1 MGSIRRLLI
10 LSTLSLCLF
19 VMSGVQGAMAQDF
32 SFSRIDVE
40 GNKRIETSTIITY
53 SGLATDQVFGA
64 DDLNRAYQNILASG
78 LFESV
83 EVVPNGNR
91 LIINVNE
98 FPTVNKIAFEGN
110 RRVNDNTLKSI
121 IGLQPRRVFNPDKVD
136 ADRAAIVQVYADQGR
151 LAARV
156 TPKIIRRSDN
166 RVDVIFEIFE
176 GGLTEIERIGIVG
189 NKVFSDRRLRRVLD
203 TKQAGFLRLFVRR
216 DTFLADRI
224 DFDERLLTD
233 FYNARGYIDFK
244 VNDVNAELTEE
255 NNAYFVTFNVREGQM
270 FRFGDVT
277 LISERSD
284 IDVEDFQIAVSAET
298 GDVYSPTLME
308 KNLSRL
314 EARATQLGLDFVR
327 VTPRVTR
334 NDADLTLD
342 VEFVLEQGERVFV
355 ERIDITGN
363 TTTLDRVIRRQFRIS
378 EGDPFNPRLIREAAE
393 RIRALGLFGNAGVNA
408 REGTQPGQ
416 IIVDVEVEE
425 QPTGSLQLGA
435 TYSGD
440 NGFGVV
446 IDYSERNFL
455 GRGQALS
462 FAIRSGVDNQ
472 SYEFNFTEPE
482 FLNPELRFNLGLSY
496 GETDNQ
502 GAAYDTNSLDI
513 TPSLSFPISD
523 YSRLSVRGNISATQ
537 MLNASGVGSIIE
549 AEANLERVDDAG
561 FGFTYRYDTR
571 GVGLDPSSGIAVI
584 YNQDFGG
591 MAGDKGAYSKSTIR
605 TIGERAI
612 MNEDVVLRGVFEAG
626 WLHHSEGSSRVT
638 DRFFLPA
645 TVLRGFEF
653 AGMGPRQRSI
663 NGVINDPLGGNKY
676 TVAKFEVDFPLGLP
690 EEYGMS
696 GGAFYHAGNL
706 WDTGATV
713 TNQDDRLEYDNG
725 SWRHVVGAT
734 LYWTTPIGPLRF
746 DFTRA
751 LKKETHDVE
760 RTFDMSIA
768 TRF

>member
-1 MGSIRRLLI
+1 MGSIRHFLI

-19 VMSGVQGAMAQDF
+19 VTSGVHGAMAQDF
-32 SFSRIDVE
+32 SFSRIDVD

-53 SGLATDQVFGA
+53 SGLVTDQVFGA

-91 LIINVNE
+91 LVIKVNE

-110 RRVNDNTLKSI
+110 RRINDTTLRAVV
-121 IGLQPRRVFNPDKVD
+121 GMQPRRVFNPDKVD
-136 ADRAAIVQVYADQGR
+136 TDRAAIAQVYADQGR

-176 GGLTEIERIGIVG
+176 GAITEIERIGIVG

-216 DTFLADRI
+216 DTFLTDRI
-224 DFDERLLTD
+224 EFDKRLLTD
-233 FYNARGYIDFK
+233 FYNARGYIDFQI
-244 VNDVNAELTEE
+244 NDVNAELTEE

-270 FRFGDVT
+270 FRFGNVT
-277 LISERSD
+277 LTSERSD
-284 IDVEDFQIAVSAET
+284 IDVKDFKIAISAET

-393 RIRALGLFGNAGVNA
+393 RIRVLDFFGNAGVNA
-408 REGTQPGQ
+408 RAGTQPGQ

-455 GRGQALS
+455 GRGQTLS
-462 FAIRSGVDNQ
+462 FAIRSGIDNQ

-482 FLNPELRFNLGLSY
+482 FLNPELGFNLGLSY

-502 GAAYDTNSLDI
+502 GAAYDTRNLDI
-513 TPSLSFPISD
+513 TPSLSFPLSE
-523 YSRLSVRGNISATQ
+523 YSRLSVRGNVSATE
-537 MLNASGVGSIIE
+537 MLNPGTVGSIVENEITRGRLD
-549 AEANLERVDDAG
+549 NAG

-591 MAGDKGAYSKSTIR
+591 IAGDKGAFSKSTIR

-612 MNEDVVLRGVFEAG
+612 MNDDVVLRGVLEAG
-626 WLHHSEGSSRVT
+626 LLHHTGGSSRVT

-653 AGMGPRQRSI
+653 AGMGPRQRD
-663 NGVINDPLGGNKY
+663 GTINDALGGNKY

-706 WDTGATV
+706 WDTGAKG
-713 TNQDDRLEYDNG
+713 DELLYDNG
-725 SWRHVVGAT
+725 AWRHVVGAT

-751 LKKETHDVE
+751 LKKETQDEE

>member
-1 MGSIRRLLI
+1 MGSIRHFLI

-19 VMSGVQGAMAQDF
+19 VMSGVQGAMAQNF
-32 SFSRIDVE
+32 SFSRIDVD

-91 LIINVNE
+91 LVIKVNE

-121 IGLQPRRVFNPDKVD
+121 VGLQPRRVFNPDKVD
-136 ADRAAIVQVYADQGR
+136 ADRAAIAQVYADQGR

-156 TPKIIRRSDN
+156 SPKIIRRSDN

-216 DTFLADRI
+216 DTFLTDRI
-224 DFDERLLTD
+224 EFDKRLLKD
-233 FYNARGYIDFK
+233 FYNARGYIDFQI
-244 VNDVNAELTEE
+244 NDVNAELTEE

-270 FRFGDVT
+270 FRFGDVKLT
-277 LISERSD
+277 SERSD
-284 IDVEDFQIAVSAET
+284 IDVEDFKIAISAET

-393 RIRALGLFGNAGVNA
+393 RIRALGFFGNAGVNA

-462 FAIRSGVDNQ
+462 FAIRSGIDNQ

-502 GAAYDTNSLDI
+502 GAAYDTRNLDI
-513 TPSLSFPISD
+513 TPSLSFPLSE
-523 YSRLSVRGNISATQ
+523 YSRLSVRGNVSATE
-537 MLNASGVGSIIE
+537 MLNPGTVGSIVEDEITRGR
-549 AEANLERVDDAG
+549 LDDAG

-591 MAGDKGAYSKSTIR
+591 MAGDKGTFSKSTIR

-612 MNEDVVLRGVFEAG
+612 MNEDVVLRGVLEAG
-626 WLHHSEGSSRVT
+626 LLHHTGGSSRVT

-653 AGMGPRQRSI
+653 AGMGPRQRA
-663 NGVINDPLGGNKY
+663 GTINDALGGNKY

-706 WDTGATV
+706 WDTGASG
-713 TNQDDRLEYDNG
+713 NGLLYDNG
-725 SWRHVVGAT
+725 AWRHVVGAT

-751 LKKETHDVE
+751 LKKETHDEE
-760 RTFDMSIA
+760 RTFDMSVA

>member
-1 MGSIRRLLI
+1 MGSIRHFLI

-19 VMSGVQGAMAQDF
+19 VTSGVHGAMAQDF
-32 SFSRIDVE
+32 SFSRIDVD

-53 SGLATDQVFGA
+53 SGLVTDQVFGA

-91 LIINVNE
+91 LVIKVNE

-110 RRVNDNTLKSI
+110 RRINDTTLRAVV
-121 IGLQPRRVFNPDKVD
+121 GMQPRRVFNPDKVD
-136 ADRAAIVQVYADQGR
+136 TDRAAIAQVYADQGR

-176 GGLTEIERIGIVG
+176 GAVTEIERIGIVG

-216 DTFLADRI
+216 DTFLTDRI
-224 DFDERLLTD
+224 EFDKRLLTD
-233 FYNARGYIDFK
+233 FYNARGYIDFQI
-244 VNDVNAELTEE
+244 NDVNAELTEE

-277 LISERSD
+277 LTSERSD
-284 IDVEDFQIAVSAET
+284 IDVKDFKIAISAET

-393 RIRALGLFGNAGVNA
+393 RIRVLDFFGNAGVNA
-408 REGTQPGQ
+408 RAGTQPGQ

-425 QPTGSLQLGA
+425 RPTGSLQLGA

-455 GRGQALS
+455 GRGQTLS
-462 FAIRSGVDNQ
+462 FAIRSGIDNQ

-482 FLNPELRFNLGLSY
+482 FLNPELGFNLGLSF

-502 GAAYDTNSLDI
+502 GAAYDTRNLDI
-513 TPSLSFPISD
+513 TPSLSFPLSE
-523 YSRLSVRGNISATQ
+523 YSRLSVRGNVSATE
-537 MLNASGVGSIIE
+537 MLNPGTVGSIVENEITRGRLD
-549 AEANLERVDDAG
+549 NAG

-591 MAGDKGAYSKSTIR
+591 IAGDKGAFSKSTIR

-612 MNEDVVLRGVFEAG
+612 MNDDVVLRGVLEAG
-626 WLHHSEGSSRVT
+626 LLHHTGGSSRVT

-653 AGMGPRQRSI
+653 AGMGPRQRD
-663 NGVINDPLGGNKY
+663 GTINDALGGNKY

-706 WDTGATV
+706 WDTGAKG
-713 TNQDDRLEYDNG
+713 DELLYDNG
-725 SWRHVVGAT
+725 AWRRVVGAT

-751 LKKETHDVE
+751 LKKETQDEE

>member
-1 MGSIRRLLI
+1 MGSIRHFLI

-19 VMSGVQGAMAQDF
+19 VTSGVHGAMAQDF
-32 SFSRIDVE
+32 SFSRIDVD

-53 SGLATDQVFGA
+53 SGLVTDQVFGA

-91 LIINVNE
+91 LVIKVNE

-110 RRVNDNTLKSI
+110 RRINDTTLRAVV
-121 IGLQPRRVFNPDKVD
+121 GMQPRRVFNPDKVD
-136 ADRAAIVQVYADQGR
+136 TDRAAIAQVYADQGR

-176 GGLTEIERIGIVG
+176 GAITEIERIGIVG

-216 DTFLADRI
+216 DTFLTDRI
-224 DFDERLLTD
+224 EFDKRLLTD
-233 FYNARGYIDFK
+233 FYNARGYIDFQI
-244 VNDVNAELTEE
+244 NDVNAELTEE

-277 LISERSD
+277 LTSERSD
-284 IDVEDFQIAVSAET
+284 IDVKDFKIAISAET

-393 RIRALGLFGNAGVNA
+393 RIRVLDFFGNAGVNA
-408 REGTQPGQ
+408 RAGTQPGQ

-425 QPTGSLQLGA
+425 RPTGSLQLGA

-455 GRGQALS
+455 GRGQTLS
-462 FAIRSGVDNQ
+462 FAIRSGIDNQ

-482 FLNPELRFNLGLSY
+482 FLNPELGFNLGLSF

-502 GAAYDTNSLDI
+502 GAAYDTRNLDI
-513 TPSLSFPISD
+513 TPSLSFPLSE
-523 YSRLSVRGNISATQ
+523 YSRLSVRGNVSATE
-537 MLNASGVGSIIE
+537 MLNPGTVGSIVENEITRGRLD
-549 AEANLERVDDAG
+549 NAG

-591 MAGDKGAYSKSTIR
+591 IAGDKGAFSKSTIR

-612 MNEDVVLRGVFEAG
+612 MNDDVVLRGVLEAG
-626 WLHHSEGSSRVT
+626 LLHHTGGSSRVT

-653 AGMGPRQRSI
+653 AGMGPRQRD
-663 NGVINDPLGGNKY
+663 GTINDALGGNKY

-706 WDTGATV
+706 WDTGAKG
-713 TNQDDRLEYDNG
+713 DELLYDNG
-725 SWRHVVGAT
+725 AWRHVVGAT

-751 LKKETHDVE
+751 LKKETQDEE

>member
-1 MGSIRRLLI
+1 MGSIRRFLI
-10 LSTLSLCLF
+10 LSTLSLCLC
-19 VMSGVQGAMAQDF
+19 VTSGVQGAMAQDF
-32 SFSRIDVE
+32 SFSRIDVD

-53 SGLATDQVFGA
+53 SGLATDQMFGA

-91 LIINVNE
+91 LVIKVNE

-110 RRVNDNTLKSI
+110 RRVNDNTLRALV
-121 IGLQPRRVFNPDKVD
+121 GMQPRRVFNPDKVD
-136 ADRAAIVQVYADQGR
+136 TDRAAIAQFYADQGR

-176 GGLTEIERIGIVG
+176 GGVIEIERIGIVG

-203 TKQAGFLRLFVRR
+203 TKQAGLLRLFVRR
-216 DTFLADRI
+216 DTFLTDRI
-224 DFDERLLTD
+224 EFDKRLLTD
-233 FYNARGYIDFK
+233 FYNARGYIDFQ

-277 LISERSD
+277 LASKRSD
-284 IDVEDFQIAVSAET
+284 IDVEDFQIAISAET
-298 GDVYSPTLME
+298 GDVYSPSLME

-363 TTTLDRVIRRQFRIS
+363 TTTMDRVIRRQFRIS

-393 RIRALGLFGNAGVNA
+393 RVRALGFFGNAGVNA

-416 IIVDVEVEE
+416 IIVDFEVEE

-446 IDYSERNFL
+446 IDYAERNFL

-462 FAIRSGVDNQ
+462 FAIRTGIDNQ
-472 SYEFNFTEPE
+472 SYEFDFTEPE
-482 FLNPELRFNLGLSY
+482 FLSPELRFNLGLSY

-502 GAAYDTNSLDI
+502 GAAYDTRNFDI
-513 TPSLSFPISD
+513 TPSLSFPLSE
-523 YSRLSVRGNISATQ
+523 YSRLSVRGNVSATE
-537 MLNASGVGSIIE
+537 MLNPGTVGSIVEDEITRGR
-549 AEANLERVDDAG
+549 LDDAG

-591 MAGDKGAYSKSTIR
+591 MAGDKGTFSKSTIR

-612 MNEDVVLRGVFEAG
+612 MNEDVVLRGVLEAG
-626 WLHHSEGSSRVT
+626 LLHHTGGSSRVT

-653 AGMGPRQRSI
+653 AGMGPRQRD
-663 NGVINDPLGGNKY
+663 GTINDALGGNKY
-676 TVAKFEVDFPLGLP
+676 TVAKFEMDFPLGLP

-706 WDTGATV
+706 WDTGASG
-713 TNQDDRLEYDNG
+713 NRLLYDNG
-725 SWRHVVGAT
+725 AWRHVVGAT

-751 LKKETHDVE
+751 LKKETHDEE

>member
-1 MGSIRRLLI
+1 MGSIRHFLI

-19 VMSGVQGAMAQDF
+19 VTSGVHGAMAQDF
-32 SFSRIDVE
+32 SFSRIDVD

-53 SGLATDQVFGA
+53 SGLVTDQVFGA

-91 LIINVNE
+91 LVIKVNE

-110 RRVNDNTLKSI
+110 RRINDTTLRAVV
-121 IGLQPRRVFNPDKVD
+121 GMQPRRVFNPDKVD
-136 ADRAAIVQVYADQGR
+136 TDRAAIAQVYADQGR

-176 GGLTEIERIGIVG
+176 GAITEIERIGIVG

-216 DTFLADRI
+216 DTFLTDRI
-224 DFDERLLTD
+224 EFDKRLLTD
-233 FYNARGYIDFK
+233 FYNARGYIDFQI
-244 VNDVNAELTEE
+244 NDVNAELTEE

-277 LISERSD
+277 LTSERSD
-284 IDVEDFQIAVSAET
+284 IDVKDFKIAISAET

-393 RIRALGLFGNAGVNA
+393 RIRVLDFFGNAGVNA
-408 REGTQPGQ
+408 RAGTQPGQ

-455 GRGQALS
+455 GRGQTLS
-462 FAIRSGVDNQ
+462 FAIRSGIDNQ

-482 FLNPELRFNLGLSY
+482 FLNPELGFNLGLSY

-502 GAAYDTNSLDI
+502 GAAYDTRNLDI
-513 TPSLSFPISD
+513 TPSLSFPLSE
-523 YSRLSVRGNISATQ
+523 YSRLSVRGNVSATE
-537 MLNASGVGSIIE
+537 MLNPGTVGSIVENEITRGRLD
-549 AEANLERVDDAG
+549 NAG

-591 MAGDKGAYSKSTIR
+591 IAGDKGAFSKSTIR

-612 MNEDVVLRGVFEAG
+612 MNDDVVLRGVLEAG
-626 WLHHSEGSSRVT
+626 LLHHTGGSSRVT

-653 AGMGPRQRSI
+653 AGMGPRQRD
-663 NGVINDPLGGNKY
+663 GTINDALGGNKY
-676 TVAKFEVDFPLGLP
+676 TVAKFEVDFPLGLL

-706 WDTGATV
+706 WDTGAKG
-713 TNQDDRLEYDNG
+713 DELLYDNG
-725 SWRHVVGAT
+725 AWRHVVGAT

-751 LKKETHDVE
+751 LKKETQDEE

>member
-1 MGSIRRLLI
+1 MGSIRHFLI

-19 VMSGVQGAMAQDF
+19 VTSGVHGAMAQDF
-32 SFSRIDVE
+32 SFSRIDVD

-53 SGLATDQVFGA
+53 SGLVTDQVFGA

-91 LIINVNE
+91 LVIKVNE

-110 RRVNDNTLKSI
+110 RRINDTTLRAVV
-121 IGLQPRRVFNPDKVD
+121 GMQPRRVFNPDKVD
-136 ADRAAIVQVYADQGR
+136 TDRAAIAQVYADQGR

-176 GGLTEIERIGIVG
+176 GAVTEIERIGIVG

-216 DTFLADRI
+216 DTFLTDRI
-224 DFDERLLTD
+224 EFDKRLLTD
-233 FYNARGYIDFK
+233 FYNARGYIDFQI
-244 VNDVNAELTEE
+244 NDVNAELTEE

-277 LISERSD
+277 LTSERSD
-284 IDVEDFQIAVSAET
+284 IDVKDFKIAISAET

-393 RIRALGLFGNAGVNA
+393 RIRVLDFFGNAGVNA
-408 REGTQPGQ
+408 RAGTQPGQ

-455 GRGQALS
+455 GRGQTLS
-462 FAIRSGVDNQ
+462 FAIRSGIDNQ

-482 FLNPELRFNLGLSY
+482 FLNPELGFNLGLSY

-502 GAAYDTNSLDI
+502 GAAYDTRNLDI
-513 TPSLSFPISD
+513 TPSLSFPLSE
-523 YSRLSVRGNISATQ
+523 YSRLSVRGNVSATE
-537 MLNASGVGSIIE
+537 MLNPGTVGSIVENEITRGRLD
-549 AEANLERVDDAG
+549 NAG

-591 MAGDKGAYSKSTIR
+591 IAGDKGAFSKSTIR

-612 MNEDVVLRGVFEAG
+612 MNDDVVLRGVLEAG
-626 WLHHSEGSSRVT
+626 LLHHTGGSSRVT

-653 AGMGPRQRSI
+653 AGMGPRQRD
-663 NGVINDPLGGNKY
+663 GTINDALGGNKY
-676 TVAKFEVDFPLGLP
+676 TVAKFEVDFPLGLL

-706 WDTGATV
+706 WDTGAKG
-713 TNQDDRLEYDNG
+713 DELLYDNG
-725 SWRHVVGAT
+725 AWRHVVGAT

-751 LKKETHDVE
+751 LKKETQDEE
-760 RTFDMSIA
+760 RTFDVSIA

>member
-455 GRGQALS
+455 CRGQALS

-663 NGVINDPLGGNKY
+663 NGVINDPLGGSKY

>member
-1 MGSIRRLLI
+1 MGSIRRFLI
-10 LSTLSLCLF
+10 LSTLSLCLC
-19 VMSGVQGAMAQDF
+19 VTSGVQGAMAQDF
-32 SFSRIDVE
+32 SFSRIDVD

-53 SGLATDQVFGA
+53 SGLATDQMFGA

-91 LIINVNE
+91 LVIKVNE

-110 RRVNDNTLKSI
+110 RRVNDNTLRALV
-121 IGLQPRRVFNPDKVD
+121 GMQPRRVFNPDKVD
-136 ADRAAIVQVYADQGR
+136 TDRAAIAQFYADQGR

-176 GGLTEIERIGIVG
+176 GGVIEIERIGIVG

-203 TKQAGFLRLFVRR
+203 TKQAGLLRLFVRR
-216 DTFLADRI
+216 DTFLTDRI
-224 DFDERLLTD
+224 EFDKRLLTD
-233 FYNARGYIDFK
+233 FYNARGYIDFQ

-277 LISERSD
+277 LASKRSD
-284 IDVEDFQIAVSAET
+284 IDVEDFQIAISAET

-363 TTTLDRVIRRQFRIS
+363 TTTMDRVIRRQFRIS

-393 RIRALGLFGNAGVNA
+393 RVRALGFFGNAGVNA

-416 IIVDVEVEE
+416 IIVDFEVEE

-446 IDYSERNFL
+446 IDYAERNFL

-462 FAIRSGVDNQ
+462 FAIRTGIDNQ
-472 SYEFNFTEPE
+472 SYEFDFTEPE
-482 FLNPELRFNLGLSY
+482 FLSPELRFNLGLSY

-502 GAAYDTNSLDI
+502 GAAYDTRNFDI
-513 TPSLSFPISD
+513 TPSLSFPLSE
-523 YSRLSVRGNISATQ
+523 YSRLSVRGNVSATE
-537 MLNASGVGSIIE
+537 MLNPGTVGSIVEDEITRGR
-549 AEANLERVDDAG
+549 LDDAG

-591 MAGDKGAYSKSTIR
+591 MAGDKGTFSKSTIR

-612 MNEDVVLRGVFEAG
+612 MNEDVVLRGVLEAG
-626 WLHHSEGSSRVT
+626 LLHQAGGSSRVT

-653 AGMGPRQRSI
+653 AGMGPRQRD
-663 NGVINDPLGGNKY
+663 GTINDALGGNKY
-676 TVAKFEVDFPLGLP
+676 TVAKFEMDFPLGLP

-706 WDTGATV
+706 WDTGASG
-713 TNQDDRLEYDNG
+713 NGLLYDNG
-725 SWRHVVGAT
+725 AWRHVVGAT

-751 LKKETHDVE
+751 LKKETHDEE

>member
-1 MGSIRRLLI
+1 VS
-10 LSTLSLCLF
+10 
-19 VMSGVQGAMAQDF
+19 
-32 SFSRIDVE
+32 
-40 GNKRIETSTIITY
+40 
-53 SGLATDQVFGA
+53 
-64 DDLNRAYQNILASG
+64 
-78 LFESV
+78 
-83 EVVPNGNR
+83 
-91 LIINVNE
+91 
-98 FPTVNKIAFEGN
+98 
-110 RRVNDNTLKSI
+110 
-121 IGLQPRRVFNPDKVD
+121 
-136 ADRAAIVQVYADQGR
+136 
-151 LAARV
+151 
-156 TPKIIRRSDN
+156 PKIIRRSDN

-176 GGLTEIERIGIVG
+176 GGLTEIERVGIVG
-189 NKVFSDRRLRRVLD
+189 NKVFSDRRLRRILD

-224 DFDERLLTD
+224 EFDKRLLTD
-233 FYNARGYIDFK
+233 FYNARGYIDFE

-255 NNAYFVTFNVREGQM
+255 NNAYFVTFNVREGQK
-270 FRFGDVT
+270 FRFGDVSLT
-277 LISERSD
+277 SQRSD
-284 IDVEDFQIAVSAET
+284 IDVDEFEIAISAET

-363 TTTLDRVIRRQFRIS
+363 TATLDRVIRRQFRIS
-378 EGDPFNPRLIREAAE
+378 EGDPFNPRLVREAAE
-393 RIRALGLFGNAGVNA
+393 RIRALGFFGNAGVNA

-440 NGFGVV
+440 TGFGVV

-462 FAIRSGVDNQ
+462 FAIRSGIDNQ
-472 SYEFNFTEPE
+472 SYEFNFTEPA

-502 GAAYDTNSLDI
+502 SAAYDTQNFEI
-513 TPSLSFPISD
+513 TPSLSFPISE
-523 YSRLSVRGNISATQ
+523 YSRLTVRGSVSATE
-537 MLNASGVGSIIE
+537 MLNASGVGSIIS
-549 AEANLERVDDAG
+549 AEEDLGRLDDAG
-561 FGFTYRYDTR
+561 VGFTYRYDTR

-591 MAGDKGAYSKSTIR
+591 MAGDKSTYSKSRIR

-612 MNEDVVLRGVFEAG
+612 LNEDVVLRGSLEAG
-626 WLHHSEGSSRVT
+626 LLQQTDANSRVT

-653 AGMGPRQRSI
+653 AGMGPRQRV
-663 NGVINDPLGGNKY
+663 GTINDALGGNKY
-676 TVAKFEVDFPLGLP
+676 AVAKFEVDFPLGLP

-696 GGAFYHAGNL
+696 GGAFYHVGNL
-706 WDTGATV
+706 WDTGASG
-713 TNQDDRLEYDNG
+713 NDLLYDNG
-725 SWRHVVGAT
+725 TWRHVMGAT

-751 LKKETHDVE
+751 LKKETHDEE

>member
-1 MGSIRRLLI
+1 MGSIRHFLI

-19 VMSGVQGAMAQDF
+19 VTSGVHGAMAQDF
-32 SFSRIDVE
+32 SFSRIDVD

-53 SGLATDQVFGA
+53 SGLVTDQVFGA

-91 LIINVNE
+91 LVIKVNE

-110 RRVNDNTLKSI
+110 RRINDTTLRAVV
-121 IGLQPRRVFNPDKVD
+121 GMQPRRVFNPDKVD
-136 ADRAAIVQVYADQGR
+136 TDRAAIAQVYADQGR

-176 GGLTEIERIGIVG
+176 GAITEIERIGIVG

-216 DTFLADRI
+216 DTFLTDRI
-224 DFDERLLTD
+224 EFDKRLLTD
-233 FYNARGYIDFK
+233 FYNARGYIDFQI
-244 VNDVNAELTEE
+244 NDVNAELTEE

-270 FRFGDVT
+270 FRFGNVT
-277 LISERSD
+277 LTSERSD
-284 IDVEDFQIAVSAET
+284 IDVKDFKIAISAET

-393 RIRALGLFGNAGVNA
+393 RIRVLDFFGNAGVNA
-408 REGTQPGQ
+408 RAGTQPGQ

-455 GRGQALS
+455 GRGQTLS
-462 FAIRSGVDNQ
+462 FAIRSGIDNQ

-482 FLNPELRFNLGLSY
+482 FLNPELGFNLGLSF

-502 GAAYDTNSLDI
+502 GAAYDTRNLDI
-513 TPSLSFPISD
+513 TPSLSFPLSE
-523 YSRLSVRGNISATQ
+523 YSRLSVRGNVSATE
-537 MLNASGVGSIIE
+537 MLNPGTVGSIVENEITRGRLD
-549 AEANLERVDDAG
+549 NAG

-591 MAGDKGAYSKSTIR
+591 IAGDKGAFSKSTIR

-612 MNEDVVLRGVFEAG
+612 MNDDVVLRGVLEAG
-626 WLHHSEGSSRVT
+626 LLHHTGGSSRVT

-653 AGMGPRQRSI
+653 AGMGPRQRD
-663 NGVINDPLGGNKY
+663 GTINDALGGNKY

-706 WDTGATV
+706 WDTGAKG
-713 TNQDDRLEYDNG
+713 DELLYDNG
-725 SWRHVVGAT
+725 AWRHVVGAT

-751 LKKETHDVE
+751 LKKETQDEE
-760 RTFDMSIA
+760 RTFDVSIA

>member
-1 MGSIRRLLI
+1 MGSIRHFLI

-19 VMSGVQGAMAQDF
+19 VTTGVHGAMAQDF
-32 SFSRIDVE
+32 SFSRIDVD

-53 SGLATDQVFGA
+53 SGLVTDQVFGA

-91 LIINVNE
+91 LVIKVNE

-110 RRVNDNTLKSI
+110 RRINDTTLRAVV
-121 IGLQPRRVFNPDKVD
+121 GMQPRRVFNPDKVD
-136 ADRAAIVQVYADQGR
+136 TDRAAIAQVYADQGR

-176 GGLTEIERIGIVG
+176 GAVTEIERIGIVG

-216 DTFLADRI
+216 DTFLTDRI
-224 DFDERLLTD
+224 EFDKRLLTD
-233 FYNARGYIDFK
+233 FYNARGYIDFQI
-244 VNDVNAELTEE
+244 NDVNAELTEE

-277 LISERSD
+277 LTSERSD
-284 IDVEDFQIAVSAET
+284 IDVKDFKIAISAET

-393 RIRALGLFGNAGVNA
+393 RIRVLDFFGNAGVNA
-408 REGTQPGQ
+408 RAGTQPGQ

-455 GRGQALS
+455 GRGQTLS
-462 FAIRSGVDNQ
+462 FAIRSGIDNQ

-482 FLNPELRFNLGLSY
+482 FLNPELGFNLGLSY

-502 GAAYDTNSLDI
+502 GAAYDTRNLDI
-513 TPSLSFPISD
+513 TPSLSFPLSE
-523 YSRLSVRGNISATQ
+523 YSRLSVRGNVSATE
-537 MLNASGVGSIIE
+537 MLNPGTVGSIVENEITRGRLD
-549 AEANLERVDDAG
+549 NAG

-591 MAGDKGAYSKSTIR
+591 IAGDKGAFSKSTIR

-612 MNEDVVLRGVFEAG
+612 MNDDVVLRGVLEAG
-626 WLHHSEGSSRVT
+626 LLHHTGGSSRVT

-653 AGMGPRQRSI
+653 AGMGPRQRD
-663 NGVINDPLGGNKY
+663 GTINDALGGNKY

-706 WDTGATV
+706 WDTGAKG
-713 TNQDDRLEYDNG
+713 DELLYDNG
-725 SWRHVVGAT
+725 AWRHVVGAT

-751 LKKETHDVE
+751 LKKETQDEE

>member
-1 MGSIRRLLI
+1 MGSIRHFLI

-19 VMSGVQGAMAQDF
+19 VTSGVHGAMAQDF
-32 SFSRIDVE
+32 SFSRIDVD

-53 SGLATDQVFGA
+53 SGLVTDQVFGA

-91 LIINVNE
+91 LVIKVNE

-110 RRVNDNTLKSI
+110 RRINDTTLRAVV
-121 IGLQPRRVFNPDKVD
+121 GMQPRRVFNPDKVD
-136 ADRAAIVQVYADQGR
+136 TDRAAIAQVYADQGR

-176 GGLTEIERIGIVG
+176 GAVTEIERIGIVG

-216 DTFLADRI
+216 DTFLTDRI
-224 DFDERLLTD
+224 EFDKRLLTD
-233 FYNARGYIDFK
+233 FYNARGYIDFQI
-244 VNDVNAELTEE
+244 NDVNAELTEE

-277 LISERSD
+277 LTSERSD
-284 IDVEDFQIAVSAET
+284 IDVKDFKIAISAET

-393 RIRALGLFGNAGVNA
+393 RIRVLDFFGNAGVNA
-408 REGTQPGQ
+408 RAGTQPGQ

-425 QPTGSLQLGA
+425 RPTGSLQLGA

-455 GRGQALS
+455 GRGQTLS
-462 FAIRSGVDNQ
+462 FAIRSGIDNQ

-482 FLNPELRFNLGLSY
+482 FLNPELGFNLGLSY

-502 GAAYDTNSLDI
+502 GAAYDTRNLDI
-513 TPSLSFPISD
+513 TPSLSFPLSE
-523 YSRLSVRGNISATQ
+523 YSRLSVRGNVSATD
-537 MLNASGVGSIIE
+537 MLNPGTVGSIVENEITRGRLD
-549 AEANLERVDDAG
+549 NAG

-591 MAGDKGAYSKSTIR
+591 IAGDKGAFSKSTIR

-612 MNEDVVLRGVFEAG
+612 MNDDVVLRGVLEAG
-626 WLHHSEGSSRVT
+626 LLHHTGGSSRVT

-653 AGMGPRQRSI
+653 AGMGPRQRD
-663 NGVINDPLGGNKY
+663 GTINDALGGNKY

-706 WDTGATV
+706 WDTGAKG
-713 TNQDDRLEYDNG
+713 DELLYDNG
-725 SWRHVVGAT
+725 AWRHVVGAT

-751 LKKETHDVE
+751 LKKETQDEE
-760 RTFDMSIA
+760 RTFDVSIA

>member
-1 MGSIRRLLI
+1 MGSIRHFLI

-19 VMSGVQGAMAQDF
+19 VTSGVHGAMAQDF
-32 SFSRIDVE
+32 SFSRIAVD

-53 SGLATDQVFGA
+53 SGLVTDQVFGA

-91 LIINVNE
+91 LVIKVNE

-110 RRVNDNTLKSI
+110 RRINDTTLRAVV
-121 IGLQPRRVFNPDKVD
+121 GMQPRRVFNPDKVD
-136 ADRAAIVQVYADQGR
+136 TDRAAIAQVYADQGR

-176 GGLTEIERIGIVG
+176 GAVTEIERIGIVG

-216 DTFLADRI
+216 DTFLTDRI
-224 DFDERLLTD
+224 EFDKRLLTD
-233 FYNARGYIDFK
+233 FYNARGYIDFQI
-244 VNDVNAELTEE
+244 NDVNAELTEE

-277 LISERSD
+277 LTSERSD
-284 IDVEDFQIAVSAET
+284 IDVKDFKIAISAET

-393 RIRALGLFGNAGVNA
+393 RIRVLDFFGNAGVNA
-408 REGTQPGQ
+408 RAGTQPGQ

-455 GRGQALS
+455 GRGQTLS
-462 FAIRSGVDNQ
+462 FAIRSGIDNQ

-482 FLNPELRFNLGLSY
+482 FLNPELGFNLGLSY

-502 GAAYDTNSLDI
+502 GAAYDTRNLDI
-513 TPSLSFPISD
+513 TPSLSFPLSE
-523 YSRLSVRGNISATQ
+523 YSRLSVRGNVSATE
-537 MLNASGVGSIIE
+537 MLNPGTVGSIVENEITRGRLD
-549 AEANLERVDDAG
+549 NAG

-591 MAGDKGAYSKSTIR
+591 IAGDKGAFSKSTIR

-612 MNEDVVLRGVFEAG
+612 MNDDVVLRGVLEAG
-626 WLHHSEGSSRVT
+626 LLHHTGGSSRVT

-653 AGMGPRQRSI
+653 AGMGPRQRD
-663 NGVINDPLGGNKY
+663 GTINDALGGNKY

-706 WDTGATV
+706 WDTGAKG
-713 TNQDDRLEYDNG
+713 DELLYDNG
-725 SWRHVVGAT
+725 AWRHVVGAT

-751 LKKETHDVE
+751 LKKETQDEE

>member
-10 LSTLSLCLF
+10 LSTLSLFLF
-19 VMSGVQGAMAQDF
+19 IMSGVQGAMAQDF
-32 SFSRIDVE
+32 SFSRIDVD

-53 SGLATDQVFGA
+53 SGLGTDQVFGA

-91 LIINVNE
+91 LVIKVNE

-136 ADRAAIVQVYADQGR
+136 ADRVAIAQVYTDQGR

-189 NKVFSDRRLRRVLD
+189 NKVFSDRRLRLVLD

-216 DTFLADRI
+216 DTFLTDRI
-224 DFDERLLTD
+224 EFDKRLLTD
-233 FYNARGYIDFK
+233 FYNARGYIDFQ

-255 NNAYFVTFNVREGQM
+255 NNAYFVTFNLREGQK

-277 LISERSD
+277 LTSERSD
-284 IDVEDFQIAVSAET
+284 IDLKDFKIAISAET
-298 GDVYSPTLME
+298 GDLYSPTLME

-342 VEFVLEQGERVFV
+342 VEFVLEQGERLFV

-393 RIRALGLFGNAGVNA
+393 RIRALGFFGNAGVNA
-408 REGTQPGQ
+408 RGGTQPGQ
-416 IIVDVEVEE
+416 IIVDVEVQE

-435 TYSGD
+435 TFSGD

-462 FAIRSGVDNQ
+462 FAIRSGIDNQ

-482 FLNPELRFNLGLSY
+482 FLNPELGFNLGLSY

-502 GAAYDTNSLDI
+502 GAAYDTRNLDI
-513 TPSLSFPISD
+513 TPSLSFPLSE
-523 YSRLSVRGNISATQ
+523 YSRLSVRGNVSATE
-537 MLNASGVGSIIE
+537 MLNPGTVGSIVGNEITRGR
-549 AEANLERVDDAG
+549 LDDAG
-561 FGFTYRYDTR
+561 VGFTYRYATR

-591 MAGDKGAYSKSTIR
+591 MAGDKGTISKSTIR

-612 MNEDVVLRGVFEAG
+612 MNEDVVLRGVLEAG
-626 WLHHSEGSSRVT
+626 LLHHKGGSSRVT

-653 AGMGPRQRSI
+653 AGMGPRQRD
-663 NGVINDPLGGNKY
+663 GTINDALGGNKY

-696 GGAFYHAGNL
+696 GGAFYHVGNL
-706 WDTGATV
+706 WDTGASG
-713 TNQDDRLEYDNG
+713 NGLLYDDG

-751 LKKETHDVE
+751 LKKETHDEE

>member
-1 MGSIRRLLI
+1 MGSIRHFLI
-10 LSTLSLCLF
+10 LSTLSLCMF
-19 VMSGVQGAMAQDF
+19 ATSGVQVAMAQDF
-32 SFSRIDVE
+32 SFSRIDVD

-53 SGLATDQVFGA
+53 SGLATDQLFGA

-91 LIINVNE
+91 LVIKVNE

-110 RRVNDNTLKSI
+110 RRVNDNTLRALV
-121 IGLQPRRVFNPDKVD
+121 GMQPRRVFNPDKVD
-136 ADRAAIVQVYADQGR
+136 TDRAAIAQFYADQGR

-176 GGLTEIERIGIVG
+176 GGVIEIERIGIVG

-203 TKQAGFLRLFVRR
+203 TKQAGLLRLFVRR
-216 DTFLADRI
+216 DTFLTDRI
-224 DFDERLLTD
+224 EFDKRLLTD
-233 FYNARGYIDFK
+233 FYNARGYIDFQ

-277 LISERSD
+277 LASKRSD
-284 IDVEDFQIAVSAET
+284 IDVEDFQIAISAET

-363 TTTLDRVIRRQFRIS
+363 TTTMDRVIRRQFRIS

-393 RIRALGLFGNAGVNA
+393 RVRALGFFGNAGVNA

-416 IIVDVEVEE
+416 IIVDFEVEE

-446 IDYSERNFL
+446 IDYAERNFL

-462 FAIRSGVDNQ
+462 FAIRTGIDNQ
-472 SYEFNFTEPE
+472 SYEFDFTEPE
-482 FLNPELRFNLGLSY
+482 FLSPELRFNLGLSY

-502 GAAYDTNSLDI
+502 GAAYDTRNFDI
-513 TPSLSFPISD
+513 TPSLSFPLSE
-523 YSRLSVRGNISATQ
+523 YSRLSVRGNVSATE
-537 MLNASGVGSIIE
+537 MLNPGTVGSIVEDEITRGR
-549 AEANLERVDDAG
+549 LDDAG

-591 MAGDKGAYSKSTIR
+591 MAGDKGTFSKSTIR

-612 MNEDVVLRGVFEAG
+612 MNEDVVLRGVLEAG
-626 WLHHSEGSSRVT
+626 LLHHTGGSSRVT

-653 AGMGPRQRSI
+653 AGMGPRQRD
-663 NGVINDPLGGNKY
+663 GTINDALGGNKY
-676 TVAKFEVDFPLGLP
+676 TVAKFEMDFPLGLP

-706 WDTGATV
+706 WDTGASG
-713 TNQDDRLEYDNG
+713 NGLLYDNG
-725 SWRHVVGAT
+725 AWRHVVGAT

-751 LKKETHDVE
+751 LKKETHDEE

>member
-1 MGSIRRLLI
+1 MGSIRHFLI

-19 VMSGVQGAMAQDF
+19 VTSGVHGAMAQDF
-32 SFSRIDVE
+32 SFSRIDVD

-53 SGLATDQVFGA
+53 SGLVTDQVFGA

-91 LIINVNE
+91 LVIKVNE

-110 RRVNDNTLKSI
+110 RRINDTTLRAVV
-121 IGLQPRRVFNPDKVD
+121 GMQPRRVFNPDKVD
-136 ADRAAIVQVYADQGR
+136 TDRAAIAQVYADQGR

-176 GGLTEIERIGIVG
+176 GAVTEIERIGIVG

-216 DTFLADRI
+216 DTFLTDRI
-224 DFDERLLTD
+224 EFDKRLLTD
-233 FYNARGYIDFK
+233 FYNARGYIDFQI
-244 VNDVNAELTEE
+244 NDVNAELTEE

-277 LISERSD
+277 LTSERSD
-284 IDVEDFQIAVSAET
+284 IDVKDFKIAISAEN

-308 KNLSRL
+308 KNLSLL

-393 RIRALGLFGNAGVNA
+393 RIRVLDFFGNAGVNA
-408 REGTQPGQ
+408 RAGTQPGQ

-425 QPTGSLQLGA
+425 RPTGSLQLGA

-455 GRGQALS
+455 GRGQTLS
-462 FAIRSGVDNQ
+462 FAIRSGIDNQ

-482 FLNPELRFNLGLSY
+482 FLNPELGFNLGLSY

-502 GAAYDTNSLDI
+502 GAAYDTRNLDI
-513 TPSLSFPISD
+513 TPSLSFPLSE
-523 YSRLSVRGNISATQ
+523 YSRLSVRGNVSATE
-537 MLNASGVGSIIE
+537 MLNPGTVGSIVENEITRGRLD
-549 AEANLERVDDAG
+549 NAG

-591 MAGDKGAYSKSTIR
+591 MAGDKGTFSKSTIR

-612 MNEDVVLRGVFEAG
+612 MNEDVVLRGVLEAG
-626 WLHHSEGSSRVT
+626 LLHHTGGSSRVT

-653 AGMGPRQRSI
+653 AGMGPRQRD
-663 NGVINDPLGGNKY
+663 GTINDALGGNKY
-676 TVAKFEVDFPLGLP
+676 TVAKFEMDFPLGLP

-706 WDTGATV
+706 WDTGASG
-713 TNQDDRLEYDNG
+713 NRLLYDNG
-725 SWRHVVGAT
+725 AWRHVVGAT

-751 LKKETHDVE
+751 LKKETHDEE

>member
-1 MGSIRRLLI
+1 MGSIRHFLI

-19 VMSGVQGAMAQDF
+19 VTSGVHGAMAQDF
-32 SFSRIDVE
+32 SFSRIDVD

-53 SGLATDQVFGA
+53 SGLVTDQVFGA

-91 LIINVNE
+91 LVIKVNE

-110 RRVNDNTLKSI
+110 RRINDTTLRAVV
-121 IGLQPRRVFNPDKVD
+121 GMQPRRVFNPDKVD
-136 ADRAAIVQVYADQGR
+136 TDRAAIAQVYADQGR

-176 GGLTEIERIGIVG
+176 GAVTEIERIGIVG

-216 DTFLADRI
+216 DTFLTDRI
-224 DFDERLLTD
+224 EFDKRLLTD
-233 FYNARGYIDFK
+233 FYNARGYIDFQI
-244 VNDVNAELTEE
+244 NDVNAELTEE

-277 LISERSD
+277 LTSERSD
-284 IDVEDFQIAVSAET
+284 IDVKDFKIAISAET

-393 RIRALGLFGNAGVNA
+393 RIRVLDFFGNAGVNA
-408 REGTQPGQ
+408 RAGTQPGQ

-455 GRGQALS
+455 GRGQTLS
-462 FAIRSGVDNQ
+462 FAIRSGIDNQ

-482 FLNPELRFNLGLSY
+482 FLNPELGFNLGLSF

-502 GAAYDTNSLDI
+502 GAAYDTRNLDI
-513 TPSLSFPISD
+513 TPSLSFPLSE
-523 YSRLSVRGNISATQ
+523 YSRLSVRGNVSATE
-537 MLNASGVGSIIE
+537 MLNPGTVGSIVENEITRGRLD
-549 AEANLERVDDAG
+549 NAG

-591 MAGDKGAYSKSTIR
+591 IAGDKGAFSKSTIR

-612 MNEDVVLRGVFEAG
+612 MNDDVVLRGVLEAG
-626 WLHHSEGSSRVT
+626 LLHHTGGSSRVT

-653 AGMGPRQRSI
+653 AGMGPRQRD
-663 NGVINDPLGGNKY
+663 GTINDALGGNKY

-706 WDTGATV
+706 WDTGAKG
-713 TNQDDRLEYDNG
+713 DELLYDNG
-725 SWRHVVGAT
+725 AWRHVVGAT

-751 LKKETHDVE
+751 LKKETQDEE

>member
-1 MGSIRRLLI
+1 MGSIRYFLI

-19 VMSGVQGAMAQDF
+19 VTYGVQGGMAQDF
-32 SFSRIDVE
+32 SFSRIDVD

-91 LIINVNE
+91 LVIKVNE

-110 RRVNDNTLKSI
+110 RRVNDNTLRSI

-136 ADRAAIVQVYADQGR
+136 ADRAAIAQVYADQGR

-166 RVDVIFEIFE
+166 RVDVIFEVFE
-176 GGLTEIERIGIVG
+176 GGITEIERIGIVG

-203 TKQAGFLRLFVRR
+203 TKQAGFLRLLVRR
-216 DTFLADRI
+216 DTFLTDRI
-224 DFDERLLTD
+224 EFDKRLLTD
-233 FYNARGYIDFK
+233 FYNARGYIDFQ

-277 LISERSD
+277 LTSERSD
-284 IDVEDFQIAVSAET
+284 IDVEDFKIAISAET
-298 GDVYSPTLME
+298 GDVYSPMLME

-342 VEFVLEQGERVFV
+342 VEFVLERGERMFV

-393 RIRALGLFGNAGVNA
+393 RIRALGFFGNAGVNA
-408 REGTQPGQ
+408 REGRQPSQ
-416 IIVDVEVEE
+416 IIVDVEVQE
-425 QPTGSLQLGA
+425 QPTGSFQLGA

-462 FAIRSGVDNQ
+462 FAIRSGIDNQ
-472 SYEFNFTEPE
+472 SYEFNFTEPK
-482 FLNPELRFNLGLSY
+482 FINPELRFNLGLSY

-502 GAAYDTNSLDI
+502 GAAYDTRNLDI
-513 TPSLSFPISD
+513 TPSLTFPLSE
-523 YSRLSVRGNISATQ
+523 YSRLSVRGNLSATE
-537 MLNASGVGSIIE
+537 MLNPGTVGTIVEDEITRGR
-549 AEANLERVDDAG
+549 LDDAG
-561 FGFTYRYDTR
+561 LGFTYRYDTR

-591 MAGDKGAYSKSTIR
+591 MAGDKGTFSKSTIR

-626 WLHHSEGSSRVT
+626 LLHHTGGSSRVT

-653 AGMGPRQRSI
+653 AGMGPRQRD
-663 NGVINDPLGGNKY
+663 GTINDSLGGNKY

-706 WDTGATV
+706 WDTGASG
-713 TNQDDRLEYDNG
+713 NGLFYDNG
-725 SWRHVVGAT
+725 AWRHVVGAT

-751 LKKETHDVE
+751 LKKETHDEE

>member
-1 MGSIRRLLI
+1 MGSIRHFLI

-32 SFSRIDVE
+32 SFSRIDVD

-121 IGLQPRRVFNPDKVD
+121 IGLQPRRVFNPDKAD

-513 TPSLSFPISD
+513 TPSLSLPISD

-663 NGVINDPLGGNKY
+663 NGFINDPLGGSKY

>member
-1 MGSIRRLLI
+1 MGSIRHFLI

-19 VMSGVQGAMAQDF
+19 VTSGVHGAMAQDF
-32 SFSRIDVE
+32 SFSRIDVD

-53 SGLATDQVFGA
+53 SGLVTDQVFGA

-91 LIINVNE
+91 LVIKVNE

-110 RRVNDNTLKSI
+110 RRINDTTLRAVV
-121 IGLQPRRVFNPDKVD
+121 GMQPRRVFNPDKVD
-136 ADRAAIVQVYADQGR
+136 TDRAAIAQVYADQGR

-176 GGLTEIERIGIVG
+176 GAVTEIERIGIVG

-216 DTFLADRI
+216 DTFLTDRI
-224 DFDERLLTD
+224 EFDKRLLTD
-233 FYNARGYIDFK
+233 FYNARGYIDFQI
-244 VNDVNAELTEE
+244 NDVNAELTEE

-277 LISERSD
+277 LTSERSD
-284 IDVEDFQIAVSAET
+284 IDVKDFKIAISADN

-393 RIRALGLFGNAGVNA
+393 RIRVLDFFGNAGVNA
-408 REGTQPGQ
+408 RAGTQPGQ

-455 GRGQALS
+455 GRGQTLS
-462 FAIRSGVDNQ
+462 FAIRSGIDNQ

-482 FLNPELRFNLGLSY
+482 FLNPELGFNLGLSY

-502 GAAYDTNSLDI
+502 GAAYDTRNLDI
-513 TPSLSFPISD
+513 TPSLSFPLSE
-523 YSRLSVRGNISATQ
+523 YSRLSVRGNVSATE
-537 MLNASGVGSIIE
+537 MLNPGTVGSIVENEITRGRLD
-549 AEANLERVDDAG
+549 NAG

-591 MAGDKGAYSKSTIR
+591 IAGDKGAFSKSTIR

-612 MNEDVVLRGVFEAG
+612 MNDDVVLRGVLEAG
-626 WLHHSEGSSRVT
+626 LLHHTGGSSRVT

-653 AGMGPRQRSI
+653 AGMGPRQRD
-663 NGVINDPLGGNKY
+663 GTINDALGGNKY

-706 WDTGATV
+706 WDTGAKG
-713 TNQDDRLEYDNG
+713 DELLYDNG
-725 SWRHVVGAT
+725 AWRHVVGAT

-751 LKKETHDVE
+751 LKKETQDEE

>member
-1 MGSIRRLLI
+1 
-10 LSTLSLCLF
+10 
-19 VMSGVQGAMAQDF
+19 
-32 SFSRIDVE
+32 
-40 GNKRIETSTIITY
+40 
-53 SGLATDQVFGA
+53 
-64 DDLNRAYQNILASG
+64 
-78 LFESV
+78 
-83 EVVPNGNR
+83 
-91 LIINVNE
+91 
-98 FPTVNKIAFEGN
+98 
-110 RRVNDNTLKSI
+110 
-121 IGLQPRRVFNPDKVD
+121 
-136 ADRAAIVQVYADQGR
+136 
-151 LAARV
+151 
-156 TPKIIRRSDN
+156 
-166 RVDVIFEIFE
+166 
-176 GGLTEIERIGIVG
+176 
-189 NKVFSDRRLRRVLD
+189 
-203 TKQAGFLRLFVRR
+203 
-216 DTFLADRI
+216 
-224 DFDERLLTD
+224 
-233 FYNARGYIDFK
+233 
-244 VNDVNAELTEE
+244 
-255 NNAYFVTFNVREGQM
+255 M

-277 LISERSD
+277 LASKRSD
-284 IDVEDFQIAVSAET
+284 IDVEDFQIAISAET

-363 TTTLDRVIRRQFRIS
+363 TTTMDRVIRRQFRIS

-393 RIRALGLFGNAGVNA
+393 RVRALGFFGNAGVNA

-416 IIVDVEVEE
+416 IIVDFEVEE

-446 IDYSERNFL
+446 IDYAERNFL

-462 FAIRSGVDNQ
+462 FAIRTGIDNQ

-482 FLNPELRFNLGLSY
+482 FLSPELRFNLGLSY

-502 GAAYDTNSLDI
+502 GAAYDTRNFDI
-513 TPSLSFPISD
+513 TPSLSFPLSE
-523 YSRLSVRGNISATQ
+523 YSRLSVRGNVSATE
-537 MLNASGVGSIIE
+537 MLNPGTVGSIVEDEITRGR
-549 AEANLERVDDAG
+549 LDDAG

-591 MAGDKGAYSKSTIR
+591 MAGDKGTFSKSTIR

-612 MNEDVVLRGVFEAG
+612 MNEDVVLRGVLEAG
-626 WLHHSEGSSRVT
+626 LLHHTGGSSRVT

-653 AGMGPRQRSI
+653 AGMGPRQRD
-663 NGVINDPLGGNKY
+663 GTINDALGGNKY
-676 TVAKFEVDFPLGLP
+676 TVAKFEMDFPLGLP

-706 WDTGATV
+706 WDTGASG
-713 TNQDDRLEYDNG
+713 NRLLYDNG
-725 SWRHVVGAT
+725 AWRHVVGAT

-751 LKKETHDVE
+751 LKKETHDEE

>member
-1 MGSIRRLLI
+1 MGSIRHFLI

-19 VMSGVQGAMAQDF
+19 VTSGVHGAMAQDF
-32 SFSRIDVE
+32 SFSRIDVD

-53 SGLATDQVFGA
+53 SGLVTDQVFGA

-91 LIINVNE
+91 LVIKVNE

-110 RRVNDNTLKSI
+110 RRINDTTLRAVV
-121 IGLQPRRVFNPDKVD
+121 GMQPRRVFNPDKVD
-136 ADRAAIVQVYADQGR
+136 TDRAAIAQVYADQGR

-176 GGLTEIERIGIVG
+176 GAVTEIERIGIVG

-216 DTFLADRI
+216 DTFLTDRI
-224 DFDERLLTD
+224 EFDKRLLTD
-233 FYNARGYIDFK
+233 FYNARGYIDFQI
-244 VNDVNAELTEE
+244 NDVNAELTEE

-277 LISERSD
+277 LTSERSD
-284 IDVEDFQIAVSAET
+284 IDVKDFKIAISAET

-393 RIRALGLFGNAGVNA
+393 RIRVLDFFGNAGVNA
-408 REGTQPGQ
+408 RAGTQPGQ

-425 QPTGSLQLGA
+425 RPTGSLQLGA

-455 GRGQALS
+455 GRGQTLS
-462 FAIRSGVDNQ
+462 FAIRSGIDNQ

-482 FLNPELRFNLGLSY
+482 FLNPELGFNLGLSY

-502 GAAYDTNSLDI
+502 GAAYDTRNLDI
-513 TPSLSFPISD
+513 TPSLSFPLSE
-523 YSRLSVRGNISATQ
+523 YSRLSVRGNVSATE
-537 MLNASGVGSIIE
+537 MLNPGTVGSIVENEITRGRLD
-549 AEANLERVDDAG
+549 NAG

-591 MAGDKGAYSKSTIR
+591 IAGDKGAFSKSTIR

-612 MNEDVVLRGVFEAG
+612 MNDDVVLRGVLEAG
-626 WLHHSEGSSRVT
+626 LLHHTGGSSRVT

-653 AGMGPRQRSI
+653 AGMGPRQRD
-663 NGVINDPLGGNKY
+663 GTINDALGGNKY

-706 WDTGATV
+706 WDTGAKG
-713 TNQDDRLEYDNG
+713 DELLYDNG
-725 SWRHVVGAT
+725 AWRHVLGAT

-751 LKKETHDVE
+751 LKKETQDEE
-760 RTFDMSIA
+760 RTFDVSIA

>member
-1 MGSIRRLLI
+1 MGSIRHFLI

-19 VMSGVQGAMAQDF
+19 VTSGVHGAMAQDF
-32 SFSRIDVE
+32 SFSRIDVD

-53 SGLATDQVFGA
+53 SGLVTDQVFGA

-91 LIINVNE
+91 LVIKVNE

-110 RRVNDNTLKSI
+110 RRINDTTLRAVV
-121 IGLQPRRVFNPDKVD
+121 GMQPRRVFNPDKVD
-136 ADRAAIVQVYADQGR
+136 TDRAAIAQVYADQGR

-176 GGLTEIERIGIVG
+176 GAVTEIERIGIVG

-216 DTFLADRI
+216 DTFLTDRI
-224 DFDERLLTD
+224 EFDKRLLTD
-233 FYNARGYIDFK
+233 FYNARGYIDFQI
-244 VNDVNAELTEE
+244 NDVNAELTEE

-277 LISERSD
+277 LTSERSD
-284 IDVEDFQIAVSAET
+284 IDVKDFKIAISAET

-393 RIRALGLFGNAGVNA
+393 RIRVLDFFGNAGVNA
-408 REGTQPGQ
+408 RAGTQPGQ

-425 QPTGSLQLGA
+425 RPTGSLQLGA

-455 GRGQALS
+455 GRGQTLS
-462 FAIRSGVDNQ
+462 FAIRSGIDNQ

-482 FLNPELRFNLGLSY
+482 FLNPELGFNLGLSY

-502 GAAYDTNSLDI
+502 GAAYDTRNLDI
-513 TPSLSFPISD
+513 TPSLSFPLSE
-523 YSRLSVRGNISATQ
+523 YSRLSVRGNVSATE
-537 MLNASGVGSIIE
+537 MLNPGTVGSIVENEITRGRLD
-549 AEANLERVDDAG
+549 NAG

-591 MAGDKGAYSKSTIR
+591 ISVDKGAFSKSTIR

-612 MNEDVVLRGVFEAG
+612 MNDDVVLRGVLEAG
-626 WLHHSEGSSRVT
+626 LLHHTGGSSRVT

-653 AGMGPRQRSI
+653 AGMGPRQRD
-663 NGVINDPLGGNKY
+663 GTINDALGGNKY

-706 WDTGATV
+706 WDTGAKG
-713 TNQDDRLEYDNG
+713 DELLYDNG
-725 SWRHVVGAT
+725 AWRHVVGAT

-751 LKKETHDVE
+751 LKKETQDEE

>member
-1 MGSIRRLLI
+1 MGSIRHFLI

-19 VMSGVQGAMAQDF
+19 VTSGVHGAMAQDF
-32 SFSRIDVE
+32 SFSRIDVD

-53 SGLATDQVFGA
+53 SGLVTDQVFGA

-91 LIINVNE
+91 LVIKVNE

-110 RRVNDNTLKSI
+110 RRINDTTLRAVV
-121 IGLQPRRVFNPDKVD
+121 GMQPRRVFNPDKVD
-136 ADRAAIVQVYADQGR
+136 TDRAAIAQVYADQGR

-176 GGLTEIERIGIVG
+176 GAVTEIERIGIVG

-216 DTFLADRI
+216 DTFLTDRI
-224 DFDERLLTD
+224 EFDKRLLTD
-233 FYNARGYIDFK
+233 FYNARGYIDFQI
-244 VNDVNAELTEE
+244 NDVNAELTEE

-277 LISERSD
+277 LTSERSD
-284 IDVEDFQIAVSAET
+284 IDVKDFKIAISAET

-327 VTPRVTR
+327 VTPRVIR

-393 RIRALGLFGNAGVNA
+393 RIRVLDFFGNAGVNA
-408 REGTQPGQ
+408 RAGTHPGQ

-455 GRGQALS
+455 GRGQTLS
-462 FAIRSGVDNQ
+462 FAIRSGIDNQ

-482 FLNPELRFNLGLSY
+482 FLNPELGFNLGLSF

-502 GAAYDTNSLDI
+502 GAAYDTRNLDI
-513 TPSLSFPISD
+513 TPSLSFPLSE
-523 YSRLSVRGNISATQ
+523 YSRLSVRGNVSATE
-537 MLNASGVGSIIE
+537 MLNPGTVGSIVENEITRGRLD
-549 AEANLERVDDAG
+549 NAG

-591 MAGDKGAYSKSTIR
+591 IAGDKGAFSKSTIR

-612 MNEDVVLRGVFEAG
+612 MNDDVVLRGVLEAG
-626 WLHHSEGSSRVT
+626 LLHHTGGSSRVT

-653 AGMGPRQRSI
+653 AGMGPRQRD
-663 NGVINDPLGGNKY
+663 GTINDALGGNKY

-706 WDTGATV
+706 WDTGAKG
-713 TNQDDRLEYDNG
+713 DELLYDNG
-725 SWRHVVGAT
+725 AWRHVVGAT

-751 LKKETHDVE
+751 LKKETQDEE

>member
-1 MGSIRRLLI
+1 MGSIRRFLI
-10 LSTLSLCLF
+10 LSTLSLCLC
-19 VMSGVQGAMAQDF
+19 VTSGVQGAMAQDF
-32 SFSRIDVE
+32 SFSRIDVD

-53 SGLATDQVFGA
+53 SGLATDQMFGA

-91 LIINVNE
+91 LVIKVNE

-110 RRVNDNTLKSI
+110 RRVNDNTLRALV
-121 IGLQPRRVFNPDKVD
+121 GMQPRRVFNPDKVD
-136 ADRAAIVQVYADQGR
+136 TDRAAIAQFYADQGR

-176 GGLTEIERIGIVG
+176 GGVIEIERIGIVG

-203 TKQAGFLRLFVRR
+203 TKQAGLLRLFVRR
-216 DTFLADRI
+216 DTFLTDRI
-224 DFDERLLTD
+224 EFDKRLLTD
-233 FYNARGYIDFK
+233 FYNARGYIDFQ

-277 LISERSD
+277 LASKRSD
-284 IDVEDFQIAVSAET
+284 IDVEDFQIAISAET

-363 TTTLDRVIRRQFRIS
+363 TTTMDRVIRRQFRIS

-393 RIRALGLFGNAGVNA
+393 RVRALGFFGNAGVNA

-416 IIVDVEVEE
+416 IIVDFEVEE

-446 IDYSERNFL
+446 IDYAERNFL

-462 FAIRSGVDNQ
+462 FAIRTGIDNQ
-472 SYEFNFTEPE
+472 SYEFDFTEPE
-482 FLNPELRFNLGLSY
+482 FLSPELRFNLGLSY

-502 GAAYDTNSLDI
+502 GAAYDTRNFDI
-513 TPSLSFPISD
+513 TPSLSFPLSE
-523 YSRLSVRGNISATQ
+523 YSRLSVRGNVSATE
-537 MLNASGVGSIIE
+537 MLNPGTVGSIVEDEITRGR
-549 AEANLERVDDAG
+549 LDDAG

-591 MAGDKGAYSKSTIR
+591 MAGDKGTFSKSTIR

-612 MNEDVVLRGVFEAG
+612 MNEDVVLRGVLEAG
-626 WLHHSEGSSRVT
+626 LLHHTGGSSRVT

-653 AGMGPRQRSI
+653 AGMGPRQRD
-663 NGVINDPLGGNKY
+663 GTINDALGGNKY
-676 TVAKFEVDFPLGLP
+676 TVAKFEMDFPLGLP

-696 GGAFYHAGNL
+696 GGAFYQAGNL
-706 WDTGATV
+706 WDTGASG
-713 TNQDDRLEYDNG
+713 NRLLYDNG
-725 SWRHVVGAT
+725 AWRHVVGAT

-751 LKKETHDVE
+751 LKKETHDEE

>member
-1 MGSIRRLLI
+1 MGSIRHFLI

-19 VMSGVQGAMAQDF
+19 VTSGVQGAMAQDF
-32 SFSRIDVE
+32 SFSRIDVD

-53 SGLATDQVFGA
+53 SGLATDQMFGA

-91 LIINVNE
+91 LVIKVNE

-110 RRVNDNTLKSI
+110 RRVNDNTLRALV
-121 IGLQPRRVFNPDKVD
+121 GMQPRRVFNPDKVD
-136 ADRAAIVQVYADQGR
+136 TDRAAIAQFYADQGR

-176 GGLTEIERIGIVG
+176 GGVIEIERIGIVG

-203 TKQAGFLRLFVRR
+203 TKQAGLLRLFVRR
-216 DTFLADRI
+216 DTFLTDRI
-224 DFDERLLTD
+224 EFDKRLLTD
-233 FYNARGYIDFK
+233 FYNARGYIDFQ

-277 LISERSD
+277 LASKRSD
-284 IDVEDFQIAVSAET
+284 IDVEDFQIAISAET

-363 TTTLDRVIRRQFRIS
+363 TTTMDRVIRRQFRIS

-393 RIRALGLFGNAGVNA
+393 RVRALGFFGNAGVNA

-416 IIVDVEVEE
+416 IIVDFEVEE

-446 IDYSERNFL
+446 IDYAERNFL

-462 FAIRSGVDNQ
+462 FAIRTGIDNQ
-472 SYEFNFTEPE
+472 SYEFDFTEPE
-482 FLNPELRFNLGLSY
+482 FLSPELRFNLGLSY

-502 GAAYDTNSLDI
+502 GAAYDTRNFDI
-513 TPSLSFPISD
+513 TPSLSFPLSE
-523 YSRLSVRGNISATQ
+523 YSRLSVRGNVSATE
-537 MLNASGVGSIIE
+537 MLNPGTVGSIVEDEITRGR
-549 AEANLERVDDAG
+549 LDDAG

-591 MAGDKGAYSKSTIR
+591 MAGDKGTFSKSTIR

-612 MNEDVVLRGVFEAG
+612 MNEDVVLRGVLEAG
-626 WLHHSEGSSRVT
+626 LLHHTGGSSRVT

-653 AGMGPRQRSI
+653 AGMGPRQRD
-663 NGVINDPLGGNKY
+663 GTINDALGGNKY
-676 TVAKFEVDFPLGLP
+676 TVAKFEMDFPLGLP

-706 WDTGATV
+706 WDTGASG
-713 TNQDDRLEYDNG
+713 NRLLYDNG
-725 SWRHVVGAT
+725 AWRHVVGAT

-751 LKKETHDVE
+751 LKKETHDEE

>member
-1 MGSIRRLLI
+1 MGSIRRFLI
-10 LSTLSLCLF
+10 LSTLSLCLC
-19 VMSGVQGAMAQDF
+19 VTSGVQGAMAQDF
-32 SFSRIDVE
+32 SFSRIDVD

-53 SGLATDQVFGA
+53 SGLATDQMFGA

-91 LIINVNE
+91 LVIKVNE

-110 RRVNDNTLKSI
+110 RRVNDNTLRALV
-121 IGLQPRRVFNPDKVD
+121 GMQPRRVFNPDKVD
-136 ADRAAIVQVYADQGR
+136 TDRAAIAQFYADQGR

-176 GGLTEIERIGIVG
+176 GGVIEIERIGIVG

-203 TKQAGFLRLFVRR
+203 TKQAGLLRLFVRR
-216 DTFLADRI
+216 DTFLTDRI
-224 DFDERLLTD
+224 EFDKRLLTD
-233 FYNARGYIDFK
+233 FYNARGYIDFQ

-277 LISERSD
+277 LASKRSD
-284 IDVEDFQIAVSAET
+284 IDVEDFQIAISAET

-363 TTTLDRVIRRQFRIS
+363 TTTMDRVIRRQFRIS

-393 RIRALGLFGNAGVNA
+393 RVRALGFFGNAGVNA

-416 IIVDVEVEE
+416 IIVDFEVEE

-446 IDYSERNFL
+446 IDYAERNFL

-462 FAIRSGVDNQ
+462 FAIRTGIDNQ
-472 SYEFNFTEPE
+472 SYEFDFTEPE
-482 FLNPELRFNLGLSY
+482 FLSPELRFNLGLSY

-502 GAAYDTNSLDI
+502 GAAYDTRNFDI
-513 TPSLSFPISD
+513 TPSLSFPLSE
-523 YSRLSVRGNISATQ
+523 YSRLSVRGNVSATE
-537 MLNASGVGSIIE
+537 MLNPGTVGSIVEDEITRGR
-549 AEANLERVDDAG
+549 LDDAG

-591 MAGDKGAYSKSTIR
+591 MAGDKGTFSKSTIR

-612 MNEDVVLRGVFEAG
+612 MNEDVVLRGVLEAG
-626 WLHHSEGSSRVT
+626 LLHHTGGSSRVT

-653 AGMGPRQRSI
+653 AGMGPRQRD
-663 NGVINDPLGGNKY
+663 GTINDALGGNKY
-676 TVAKFEVDFPLGLP
+676 TVAKFEMDFPLGLP

-696 GGAFYHAGNL
+696 GGAFYQGGNL
-706 WDTGATV
+706 WDTGASG
-713 TNQDDRLEYDNG
+713 NGLLYDNG
-725 SWRHVVGAT
+725 AWRQVVGAT

-751 LKKETHDVE
+751 LKKETHDEE

>member
-1 MGSIRRLLI
+1 MGSIRHFLI

-19 VMSGVQGAMAQDF
+19 VTSGVQGAMAQDF
-32 SFSRIDVE
+32 SFSRIDVD

-91 LIINVNE
+91 LVIKVNE

-121 IGLQPRRVFNPDKVD
+121 VGLQPRRVFNPDKVD
-136 ADRAAIVQVYADQGR
+136 ADRAAIAQVYADQGR

-156 TPKIIRRSDN
+156 SPKIIRRSDN

-216 DTFLADRI
+216 DTFLTDRI
-224 DFDERLLTD
+224 EFDKRLLKD
-233 FYNARGYIDFK
+233 FYNARGYIDFQ

-270 FRFGDVT
+270 FRFGEVT
-277 LISERSD
+277 LTSERSD
-284 IDVEDFQIAVSAET
+284 IDVEDFKIAISAKT

-393 RIRALGLFGNAGVNA
+393 RIRALGFFGNAGVNA

-462 FAIRSGVDNQ
+462 FAIRSGIDNQ

-502 GAAYDTNSLDI
+502 GAAYDTRNLDI
-513 TPSLSFPISD
+513 TPSLSFPLSE
-523 YSRLSVRGNISATQ
+523 YSRLSVRGNVSATE
-537 MLNASGVGSIIE
+537 MLNPGTVGSIVEDEITRGR
-549 AEANLERVDDAG
+549 LDDAG

-591 MAGDKGAYSKSTIR
+591 MAGDKGTFSKSTIR

-612 MNEDVVLRGVFEAG
+612 MNEDVVLRGVLEAG
-626 WLHHSEGSSRVT
+626 LLHHTGGSSRVT

-653 AGMGPRQRSI
+653 AGMGPRQRD
-663 NGVINDPLGGNKY
+663 GTINDSLGGNKY

-706 WDTGATV
+706 WDTGASG
-713 TNQDDRLEYDNG
+713 NGLLYDNG
-725 SWRHVVGAT
+725 AWRHVVGAT

-746 DFTRA
+746 DFTRFEKRNA
-751 LKKETHDVE
+751 
-760 RTFDMSIA
+760 
-768 TRF
+768 

>member
-1 MGSIRRLLI
+1 MGSIRHFLI

-19 VMSGVQGAMAQDF
+19 VTSGVHGAMAQDF
-32 SFSRIDVE
+32 SFSRIDVD

-53 SGLATDQVFGA
+53 SGLVTDQVFGA

-91 LIINVNE
+91 LVIKVNE

-110 RRVNDNTLKSI
+110 RRINDTTLRAVV
-121 IGLQPRRVFNPDKVD
+121 GMQPRRVFNPDKVD
-136 ADRAAIVQVYADQGR
+136 TDRAAIAQVYADQGR

-176 GGLTEIERIGIVG
+176 GAVTEIERIGIVG

-216 DTFLADRI
+216 DTFLTDRI
-224 DFDERLLTD
+224 EFDKRLLTD
-233 FYNARGYIDFK
+233 FYNARGYIDFQI
-244 VNDVNAELTEE
+244 NDVNAELTEE

-277 LISERSD
+277 LTSERSD
-284 IDVEDFQIAVSAET
+284 IDVKDFKIAISAET

-393 RIRALGLFGNAGVNA
+393 RIRVLDFFGNAGVNA
-408 REGTQPGQ
+408 RAGTQPGQ

-425 QPTGSLQLGA
+425 RPTGSLQLGA

-455 GRGQALS
+455 GRGQTLS
-462 FAIRSGVDNQ
+462 FAIRSGIDNQ

-482 FLNPELRFNLGLSY
+482 FLNPELGFNLGLSY

-502 GAAYDTNSLDI
+502 GAAYDTRNLDI
-513 TPSLSFPISD
+513 TPSLSFPLSE
-523 YSRLSVRGNISATQ
+523 YSRLSVRGNVSATE
-537 MLNASGVGSIIE
+537 MLNPGTVGSIVENEITRGRLD
-549 AEANLERVDDAG
+549 NAG

-591 MAGDKGAYSKSTIR
+591 IAGDKGAFSKSTIR

-612 MNEDVVLRGVFEAG
+612 MNDDVVLRGVLEAG
-626 WLHHSEGSSRVT
+626 LLHHTGGSSRVT

-653 AGMGPRQRSI
+653 AGMGPRQRDGI
-663 NGVINDPLGGNKY
+663 INDALGGNKY
-676 TVAKFEVDFPLGLP
+676 TVAKFEVDFPLGLL

-706 WDTGATV
+706 WDTGAKG
-713 TNQDDRLEYDNG
+713 DELLYDNG
-725 SWRHVVGAT
+725 AWRHVVGAT

-751 LKKETHDVE
+751 LKKETQDEE
-760 RTFDMSIA
+760 RTFDISIA

>member
-1 MGSIRRLLI
+1 MGSIRHFLI

-19 VMSGVQGAMAQDF
+19 VTSGVHGAMAQDF
-32 SFSRIDVE
+32 SFSRIDVD

-53 SGLATDQVFGA
+53 SGLVTDQVFGA

-91 LIINVNE
+91 LVIKVNE

-110 RRVNDNTLKSI
+110 RRINDTTLRAVV
-121 IGLQPRRVFNPDKVD
+121 GMQPRRVFNPDKVD
-136 ADRAAIVQVYADQGR
+136 TDRAAIAQVYADQGR

-176 GGLTEIERIGIVG
+176 GAVTEIERIGIVG

-216 DTFLADRI
+216 DTFLTDRI
-224 DFDERLLTD
+224 EFDKRLLTD
-233 FYNARGYIDFK
+233 FYNARGYIDFQI
-244 VNDVNAELTEE
+244 NDVNAELTEE

-277 LISERSD
+277 LTSERSD
-284 IDVEDFQIAVSAET
+284 IDVKDFKIAISAET

-393 RIRALGLFGNAGVNA
+393 RIRVLDFFGNAGVNA
-408 REGTQPGQ
+408 RAGTQPGQ

-425 QPTGSLQLGA
+425 RPTGSLQLGA

-455 GRGQALS
+455 GRGQTLS
-462 FAIRSGVDNQ
+462 FAIRSGIDNQ

-482 FLNPELRFNLGLSY
+482 FLNPELGFNLGLSY

-502 GAAYDTNSLDI
+502 GAAYDTRNLDI
-513 TPSLSFPISD
+513 TPSLSFPLSE
-523 YSRLSVRGNISATQ
+523 YSRLSVRGNVSATE
-537 MLNASGVGSIIE
+537 MLNPGTVGSIVENEITRGRLD
-549 AEANLERVDDAG
+549 NAG

-591 MAGDKGAYSKSTIR
+591 IAGDKGAFSKSTIR

-612 MNEDVVLRGVFEAG
+612 MNDDVVLRGVLEAG
-626 WLHHSEGSSRVT
+626 LLHHTGGSSRVT

-653 AGMGPRQRSI
+653 AGMGPRQRD
-663 NGVINDPLGGNKY
+663 GTINDALGGNKY
-676 TVAKFEVDFPLGLP
+676 TVAKFEVDFPLGLL

-706 WDTGATV
+706 WDTGAKG
-713 TNQDDRLEYDNG
+713 DELLYDNG
-725 SWRHVVGAT
+725 AWRHVVGAT

-751 LKKETHDVE
+751 LKKETQDEE
-760 RTFDMSIA
+760 RTFDVSIA

>member
-1 MGSIRRLLI
+1 MGSIRHFLI

-19 VMSGVQGAMAQDF
+19 VTSGVHGAMAQDF
-32 SFSRIDVE
+32 SFSRIDVD

-53 SGLATDQVFGA
+53 SGLVTDQVFGA

-91 LIINVNE
+91 LVIKVNE

-110 RRVNDNTLKSI
+110 RRINDTTLRAVV
-121 IGLQPRRVFNPDKVD
+121 GMQPRRVFNPDKVD
-136 ADRAAIVQVYADQGR
+136 TDRAAIAQVYADQGR

-176 GGLTEIERIGIVG
+176 GAVTEIERIGIVG

-216 DTFLADRI
+216 DTFLTDRI
-224 DFDERLLTD
+224 EFDKRLLTD
-233 FYNARGYIDFK
+233 FYNARGYIDFQI
-244 VNDVNAELTEE
+244 NDVNAELTEE

-277 LISERSD
+277 LTSERSD
-284 IDVEDFQIAVSAET
+284 IDVKDFKIAISAET

-393 RIRALGLFGNAGVNA
+393 RIRVLDFFGNAGVNA
-408 REGTQPGQ
+408 RAGTQPGQ

-455 GRGQALS
+455 GRGQTLS
-462 FAIRSGVDNQ
+462 FAIRSGIDNQ

-482 FLNPELRFNLGLSY
+482 FLNPELGFNLGLSY

-502 GAAYDTNSLDI
+502 GAAYDTRNLDI
-513 TPSLSFPISD
+513 TPSLSFPLSE
-523 YSRLSVRGNISATQ
+523 YSRLSVRGNVSATE
-537 MLNASGVGSIIE
+537 MLNPGTVGSIVENEITRGRLD
-549 AEANLERVDDAG
+549 NAG

-591 MAGDKGAYSKSTIR
+591 IAGDKGAFSKSTIR

-612 MNEDVVLRGVFEAG
+612 MNDDVVLRGVLEAG
-626 WLHHSEGSSRVT
+626 LLHHTGGSSRVT

-653 AGMGPRQRSI
+653 AGMGPRQRD
-663 NGVINDPLGGNKY
+663 GTINDALGGNKY

-706 WDTGATV
+706 WDTGAKG
-713 TNQDDRLEYDNG
+713 DELLYDNG
-725 SWRHVVGAT
+725 AWRHVVGAT

-751 LKKETHDVE
+751 LKKETQDEE
-760 RTFDMSIA
+760 RTFDVSIA

>member
-1 MGSIRRLLI
+1 MGSIRHFLI

-19 VMSGVQGAMAQDF
+19 VTSGVHGAMAQDF
-32 SFSRIDVE
+32 SFSRIDVD

-53 SGLATDQVFGA
+53 SGLVTDQVFGA

-91 LIINVNE
+91 LVIKVNE

-110 RRVNDNTLKSI
+110 RRINDTTLRAVV
-121 IGLQPRRVFNPDKVD
+121 GMQPRRVFNPDKVD
-136 ADRAAIVQVYADQGR
+136 TDRAAIAQVYADQGR

-176 GGLTEIERIGIVG
+176 GAVTEIERIGIVG

-216 DTFLADRI
+216 DTFLTDRI
-224 DFDERLLTD
+224 EFDKRLLTD
-233 FYNARGYIDFK
+233 FYNARGYIDFQI
-244 VNDVNAELTEE
+244 NDVNAELTEE

-277 LISERSD
+277 LTSERSD
-284 IDVEDFQIAVSAET
+284 IDVKDFKIAISAET

-393 RIRALGLFGNAGVNA
+393 RIRVLDFFGNAGVNA
-408 REGTQPGQ
+408 RAGTQPGQ

-425 QPTGSLQLGA
+425 RPTGSLQLGA

-455 GRGQALS
+455 GRGQTLS
-462 FAIRSGVDNQ
+462 FAIRSGIDNQ

-482 FLNPELRFNLGLSY
+482 FLNPELGFNLGLSY

-502 GAAYDTNSLDI
+502 GAAYDTRNLDI
-513 TPSLSFPISD
+513 TPSLSFPLSE
-523 YSRLSVRGNISATQ
+523 YSRLSVRGNVSATE
-537 MLNASGVGSIIE
+537 MLNPGTVGSIVENAITRGRLD
-549 AEANLERVDDAG
+549 NAG

-591 MAGDKGAYSKSTIR
+591 IAGDKGAFSKSTIR

-612 MNEDVVLRGVFEAG
+612 MNDDVVLRGVLEAG
-626 WLHHSEGSSRVT
+626 LLHHTGGSSRVT

-653 AGMGPRQRSI
+653 AGMGPRQRD
-663 NGVINDPLGGNKY
+663 GTINDALGGNKY

-706 WDTGATV
+706 WDTGAKG
-713 TNQDDRLEYDNG
+713 DELLYDNG
-725 SWRHVVGAT
+725 AWRHVVGAT

-751 LKKETHDVE
+751 LKKETQDEE

>member
-19 VMSGVQGAMAQDF
+19 VMSGVQGAMAQGF

-653 AGMGPRQRSI
+653 AGMGPRQRQLMGSSTM
-663 NGVINDPLGGNKY
+663 PLGGSKY

-713 TNQDDRLEYDNG
+713 TNQDDL
-725 SWRHVVGAT
+725 
-734 LYWTTPIGPLRF
+734 
-746 DFTRA
+746 
-751 LKKETHDVE
+751 
-760 RTFDMSIA
+760 
-768 TRF
+768 

>member
-1 MGSIRRLLI
+1 MGSIRHFLI

-19 VMSGVQGAMAQDF
+19 VTSGVHGAMAQDF
-32 SFSRIDVE
+32 SFSRIDVD

-53 SGLATDQVFGA
+53 SGLVTDQVFGA

-91 LIINVNE
+91 LVIKVNE

-110 RRVNDNTLKSI
+110 RRINDTTLRAVV
-121 IGLQPRRVFNPDKVD
+121 GMQPRRVFNPDKVD
-136 ADRAAIVQVYADQGR
+136 TDRAAIAQVYADQGR

-176 GGLTEIERIGIVG
+176 GAVTEIERIGIVG

-216 DTFLADRI
+216 DTFLTDRI
-224 DFDERLLTD
+224 EFDKRLLTD
-233 FYNARGYIDFK
+233 FYNARGYIDFQI
-244 VNDVNAELTEE
+244 NDVNAELTEE

-270 FRFGDVT
+270 FRFGNVT
-277 LISERSD
+277 LTSERSD
-284 IDVEDFQIAVSAET
+284 IDVKDFKIAISAET

-393 RIRALGLFGNAGVNA
+393 RIRVLDFFGNAGVNA
-408 REGTQPGQ
+408 RAGTQPGQ

-425 QPTGSLQLGA
+425 RPTGSLQLGA

-455 GRGQALS
+455 GRGQTLS
-462 FAIRSGVDNQ
+462 FAIRSGIDNQ

-482 FLNPELRFNLGLSY
+482 FLNPELGFNLGLSY

-502 GAAYDTNSLDI
+502 GAAYDTRNLDI
-513 TPSLSFPISD
+513 TPSLSFPLSE
-523 YSRLSVRGNISATQ
+523 YSRLSVRGNVSATE
-537 MLNASGVGSIIE
+537 MLNPGTVGSIVENEITRGRLD
-549 AEANLERVDDAG
+549 NAG

-591 MAGDKGAYSKSTIR
+591 IAGDKGAFSKSTIR

-612 MNEDVVLRGVFEAG
+612 MNDDVVLRGVLEAG
-626 WLHHSEGSSRVT
+626 LLHHTGGSSRVT

-653 AGMGPRQRSI
+653 AGMGPRQRD
-663 NGVINDPLGGNKY
+663 GTINDALGGNKY

-706 WDTGATV
+706 WDTGA
-713 TNQDDRLEYDNG
+713 NGDELLYDNG
-725 SWRHVVGAT
+725 AWRHVVGAT

-751 LKKETHDVE
+751 LKKETQDEE

>member
-32 SFSRIDVE
+32 SFSRIDVD

-663 NGVINDPLGGNKY
+663 NGVINDPLGGSKY